1 VWFLASGTACAARC
15 VMCTA
20 FRMRTKSGKT
30 IERVCIVG
38 GGVKN
43 EALNRLAAL
52 STDLEVVKG
61 SSESTLTGN
70 VAVQI
75 GALENTRSLEEIQS
89 IASRLAF
96 EGEAWQD
103 AEPSHPCQPRP
114 MPPSAPRILRY
125 PKPGPRERRRLEE

>member
-1 VWFLASGTACAARC
+1 
-15 VMCTA
+15 
-20 FRMRTKSGKT
+20 MRTKSGKT
-30 IERVCIVG
+30 IGRVWIVG

-61 SSESTLTGN
+61 SSESTLISK

-96 EGEAWQD
+96 EGEA
-103 AEPSHPCQPRP
+103 
-114 MPPSAPRILRY
+114 
-125 PKPGPRERRRLEE
+125 